1 MLTALTMQW
10 RYASLLDVHRLAE
23 LNHQLIADE
32 GHGNRMDVPAL
43 EQRLHAWLS
52 NDYTA
57 VLFLVKDEVV
67 AYAVC
72 RDHDRGAVYL
82 RQFFVVRN
90 RRRQGVGRRALE
102 LLIEQVLPGK
112 RLVLDVLSG
121 NDAARAFWAAMGFR
135 EYAVLLERPANA
147 GAAD

>member
-1 MLTALTMQW
+1 MQW
-10 RYASLLDVHRLAE
+10 RHASLLDVRRLAE

-43 EQRLHAWLS
+43 EQRMQAWLS

-72 RDHDRGAVYL
+72 RDHERGAVYL
-82 RQFFVVRN
+82 RQFFVVRGK
-90 RRRQGVGRRALE
+90 RREGIGRRALQ
-102 LLIEQVLPGK
+102 LLLREILPGK

-121 NDAARAFWAAMGFR
+121 NDGARAFWSAMGFR
-135 EYAVLLERPANA
+135 EYAVLLERPADDGPRA
-147 GAAD
+147 